1 MNEGLFT
8 AYQSLPAWKRL
19 MERIGEGGCTA
30 LYEIAEGERPFLAA
44 ALSHATGRPVL
55 LVAPTELIA
64 QRQAQDIERLT
75 GDGCAML
82 PARDI
87 QFSRAAMSRDS
98 AWQRLSVLDGLTA
111 GRVKV
116 LCASVDAL
124 LDRCAP
130 RARFQSAAITL
141 SEGGRIAP
149 DGLMEALI
157 RGGYERVPMVEG
169 RGQCA
174 MRGAIVDVF
183 PANAADALRIEFFD
197 DEIDSLRRF
206 DCISQRSIA
215 RVKGARIAPA
225 TECLV
230 ADAQAA
236 ADRLKA
242 ALEKGVGHAMES
254 AAPEQAAP
262 GPDGLSSLDD
272 FLSGL
277 DALEATEDLLAQPQG
292 NDDGARSDEAGAEAR
307 AAWKRHLDD
316 VDRVRAGQVIRTAP
330 MWMNVLLDDT
340 ALVTDYLDDPIV
352 LLDRP
357 DQYQVRLRAAA
368 DAFSEAYEDARL
380 RGDAFDAQK
389 DLRFTYENLLSDLK
403 ARPAVCL
410 SDTVG
415 TFGRFAPDEAI
426 AFGSR
431 PSMPYQSRLEP
442 LCQDIAK
449 WKQEGACVVL
459 LTGGEAR
466 GRRLQTA
473 LAAQRV
479 PASYC
484 ATLDGNLIAREVL
497 LLPVSYTKG
506 FVNLPAGLCVISD
519 SDIYGTAYQ
528 RARKKQ
534 TAGERI
540 ASFTDLKAGD
550 YVVHDL
556 HGVGLFKGVVQL
568 ENDGARR
575 DYLLIQYA
583 GNDKLYVPADQFDR
597 VTKFIGSENAA
608 PKLNRL
614 GGQEWERQKS
624 KVKSGL
630 KKLAFDLA
638 ELYARRSKETGYAF
652 SHDNPWQRE
661 FEDLFPYELTEDQQ
675 KSVAQIEA
683 DMESPRN
690 MDRLLCGDV
699 GYGKTEV
706 ALRAAFKAVV
716 EGKQVAILAPTTIL
730 VQQHYNTIKKR
741 FAGFPVKFD
750 MLAFDL
756 AELYARRSKETGYA
770 FSHDNP
776 WQREFEDL
784 FPYELTEDQQ
794 KSVAQIEADMESPR
808 NMDRLLCG
816 DVGYGKTEVALRAAF
831 KAVVEGKQVAI
842 LAPTTI
848 LVQQH
853 YNTIKKRFAGFP
865 VKFDMLSRFRTP
877 KEQREIVRKLREG
890 ELDLVVGT
898 HRLLNKDVQFKDLG
912 LLIVDEEH
920 RFGVSHKE
928 SIQHMKTRVDVLTL
942 SATPIPRTLHMSMAG
957 IRDMSILETPPEERL
972 PVKTYVMEYDDN
984 VIREA
989 IRRELARGGQVY
1001 FLYNRVRSIEKMY
1014 DRLHQLVPE
1023 ARIGIA
1029 HGQMRENALEDVML
1043 DFYAGAYDVLLC
1055 TTIVESGLDVP
1066 EANTLIVFDADR
1078 FGLSQLYQI
1087 RGRVG
1092 RSSRQAYAYLTVR
1105 AGKLLSETA
1114 DQRLSAIREFTE
1126 FGAGYRIAMRD
1137 LEIRGAGDVLGP
1149 QQSGHMS
1156 TVGYDMY
1163 LKLIEQAVS
1172 EAQGV
1177 EVTPEL
1183 DTRVE
1188 LAVDA
1193 FLPESYV
1200 PEEKLRVE
1208 IYKRIAMIQD
1218 EAGRMDI
1225 EEELIDRFG
1234 DVPEPVENLMRI
1246 AQLRG
1251 VTRRLGVSHLFLR
1264 PDGIHMRID
1273 TRFLPDPGRLFDA
1286 VSRADERLRFS
1297 AGRTAELVLAERGL
1311 DAPAALKLAIPVMTR
1326 VHDLMHEQ
1334 ENAETDTKTT

>member
-254 AAPEQAAP
+254 AAPEHAAP

-292 NDDGARSDEAGAEAR
+292 NDDGARSGEAGAEAR

-473 LAAQRV
+473 LAAQHV

-550 YVVHDL
+550 YVVHDQ

-575 DYLLIQYA
+575 DYLLIRYA
-583 GNDKLYVPADQFDR
+583 GTDQLYVPADQFDR
-597 VTKFIGSENAA
+597 VQKYIGSEDAA
-608 PKLNRL
+608 AQAQPP
-614 GGQEWERQKS
+614 GRQRVGAAEGE
-624 KVKSGL
+624 VKSVL
-630 KKLAFDLA
+630 KEMAVDLA

-652 SHDNPWQRE
+652 SHGHP
-661 FEDLFPYELTEDQQ
+661 L
-675 KSVAQIEA
+675 
-683 DMESPRN
+683 
-690 MDRLLCGDV
+690 
-699 GYGKTEV
+699 
-706 ALRAAFKAVV
+706 AA
-716 EGKQVAILAPTTIL
+716 
-730 VQQHYNTIKKR
+730 
-741 FAGFPVKFD
+741 
-750 MLAFDL
+750 
-756 AELYARRSKETGYA
+756 
-770 FSHDNP
+770 
-776 WQREFEDL
+776 
-784 FPYELTEDQQ
+784 
-794 KSVAQIEADMESPR
+794 
-808 NMDRLLCG
+808 
-816 DVGYGKTEVALRAAF
+816 
-831 KAVVEGKQVAI
+831 
-842 LAPTTI
+842 
-848 LVQQH
+848 
-853 YNTIKKRFAGFP
+853 
-865 VKFDMLSRFRTP
+865 
-877 KEQREIVRKLREG
+877 
-890 ELDLVVGT
+890 
-898 HRLLNKDVQFKDLG
+898 
-912 LLIVDEEH
+912 
-920 RFGVSHKE
+920 GV
-928 SIQHMKTRVDVLTL
+928 
-942 SATPIPRTLHMSMAG
+942 
-957 IRDMSILETPPEERL
+957 
-972 PVKTYVMEYDDN
+972 
-984 VIREA
+984 
-989 IRRELARGGQVY
+989 
-1001 FLYNRVRSIEKMY
+1001 
-1014 DRLHQLVPE
+1014 
-1023 ARIGIA
+1023 
-1029 HGQMRENALEDVML
+1029 
-1043 DFYAGAYDVLLC
+1043 
-1055 TTIVESGLDVP
+1055 
-1066 EANTLIVFDADR
+1066 
-1078 FGLSQLYQI
+1078 
-1087 RGRVG
+1087 
-1092 RSSRQAYAYLTVR
+1092 
-1105 AGKLLSETA
+1105 
-1114 DQRLSAIREFTE
+1114 
-1126 FGAGYRIAMRD
+1126 
-1137 LEIRGAGDVLGP
+1137 
-1149 QQSGHMS
+1149 
-1156 TVGYDMY
+1156 
-1163 LKLIEQAVS
+1163 
-1172 EAQGV
+1172 
-1177 EVTPEL
+1177 
-1183 DTRVE
+1183 
-1188 LAVDA
+1188 
-1193 FLPESYV
+1193 
-1200 PEEKLRVE
+1200 
-1208 IYKRIAMIQD
+1208 
-1218 EAGRMDI
+1218 
-1225 EEELIDRFG
+1225 
-1234 DVPEPVENLMRI
+1234 
-1246 AQLRG
+1246 
-1251 VTRRLGVSHLFLR
+1251 
-1264 PDGIHMRID
+1264 
-1273 TRFLPDPGRLFDA
+1273 
-1286 VSRADERLRFS
+1286 
-1297 AGRTAELVLAERGL
+1297 
-1311 DAPAALKLAIPVMTR
+1311 
-1326 VHDLMHEQ
+1326 
-1334 ENAETDTKTT
+1334 

>member
-19 MERIGEGGCTA
+19 LERIAQEGCTA

-64 QRQAQDIERLT
+64 QRQAQDVERLT
-75 GDGCAML
+75 GEGCAVL
-82 PARDI
+82 PARDV
-87 QFSRAAMSRDS
+87 QFSRAAMSRES
-98 AWQRLSVLDGLTA
+98 AWQRLSVLDGLCA
-111 GRVKV
+111 GRIKV

-130 RARFQSAAITL
+130 PARFQGAAITL
-141 SEGGRIAP
+141 SEGSRFP
-149 DGLMEALI
+149 PERLMDALI

-230 ADAQAA
+230 ADAKAA

-254 AAPEQAAP
+254 AAPVHAAP
-262 GPDGLSSLDD
+262 RPDGLDSLDD
-272 FLSGL
+272 FLTGL

-292 NDDGARSDEAGAEAR
+292 DARADARPGEAGAEAR
-307 AAWKRHLDD
+307 AAWRRHLDD
-316 VDRVRAGQVIRTAP
+316 VDRVRAGQVMRTAP
-330 MWMNVLLDDT
+330 MWMNVLVDDT
-340 ALVTDYLDDPIV
+340 ALVTAYLDDPIV

-357 DQYQVRLRAAA
+357 DQYQARLRASAS
-368 DAFSEAYEDARL
+368 AFAEAYEDARL

-389 DLRFTYENLLSDLK
+389 KLRFTYEDLLEDFK

-410 SDTVG
+410 SDAVG
-415 TFGRFAPDEAI
+415 TFGRFAPGEAI
-426 AFGSR
+426 AFGSK

-473 LAAQRV
+473 LAAQNM

-506 FVNLPAGLCVISD
+506 FVHLSAGLCVISD

-614 GGQEWERQKS
+614 GGQEWERQKT

-652 SHDNPWQRE
+652 SHDNPWQQE
-661 FEDLFPYELTEDQQ
+661 FED
-675 KSVAQIEA
+675 
-683 DMESPRN
+683 M
-690 MDRLLCGDV
+690 
-699 GYGKTEV
+699 
-706 ALRAAFKAVV
+706 
-716 EGKQVAILAPTTIL
+716 
-730 VQQHYNTIKKR
+730 
-741 FAGFPVKFD
+741 
-750 MLAFDL
+750 
-756 AELYARRSKETGYA
+756 
-770 FSHDNP
+770 
-776 WQREFEDL
+776 

-865 VKFDMLSRFRTP
+865 VKFDMLSRFRSP

-957 IRDMSILETPPEERL
+957 IRDMSILETPPEERM

-984 VIREA
+984 VICEA

-1105 AGKLLSETA
+1105 ANKLLSETA

-1218 EAGRMDI
+1218 EAGRLDI

-1251 VTRRLGVSHLFLR
+1251 VTRKLGVSHLFLR
-1264 PDGIHMRID
+1264 PDGVHMRID

-1286 VSRADERLRFS
+1286 VSRADDRLRFS

-1311 DAPAALKLAIPVMTR
+1311 DAPAALGLAIPVMTR
-1326 VHDLMHEQ
+1326 VHDLMQ
-1334 ENAETDTKTT
+1334 ENASAPV

>member
-19 MERIGEGGCTA
+19 TERIGESGCTA

-64 QRQAQDIERLT
+64 QRQAQDVERLT
-75 GDGCAML
+75 GGGCAVL
-82 PARDI
+82 PARDM
-87 QFSRAAMSRDS
+87 QFSRAAMSRES
-98 AWQRLSVLDGLTA
+98 AWQRLSVLEGLAA

-116 LCASVDAL
+116 LCASVEAL

-130 RARFQSAAITL
+130 CARFRSAVIEL
-141 SEGGRIAP
+141 SEGGHFPP
-149 DGLMEALI
+149 DRLMDALI
-157 RGGYERVPMVEG
+157 RSGYERVPMVEG

-230 ADAQAA
+230 SDAEAA

-242 ALEKGVGHAMES
+242 ALKRGVGH
-254 AAPEQAAP
+254 
-262 GPDGLSSLDD
+262 
-272 FLSGL
+272 
-277 DALEATEDLLAQPQG
+277 ALEATEDLLAQPQG
-292 NDDGARSDEAGAEAR
+292 GAQAAGRSGEAGAEAR
-307 AAWKRHLDD
+307 AAWKRHFDD

-340 ALVTDYLDDPIV
+340 VPATGYLENPIV

-357 DQYQVRLRAAA
+357 DQYQARLRAAA

-389 DLRFTYENLLSDLK
+389 DLRFTYEDLLEDFK

-410 SDTVG
+410 SDAVG
-415 TFGRFAPDEAI
+415 TFGRFAPGEAI

-473 LAAQRV
+473 LAAQNM
-479 PASYC
+479 PSSYC

-506 FVNLPAGLCVISD
+506 FVHLSAGLCVISD

-556 HGVGLFKGVVQL
+556 HGVGLFRGVVQL
-568 ENDGARR
+568 ENDGAKR

-597 VTKFIGSENAA
+597 VTKFIGSENAT

-614 GGQEWERQKS
+614 GGQEWERQKT
-624 KVKSGL
+624 KVKAGL

-638 ELYARRSKETGYAF
+638 ELYAKRSRETGYAF
-652 SHDNPWQRE
+652 SHDNPWQQE
-661 FEDLFPYELTEDQQ
+661 FED
-675 KSVAQIEA
+675 
-683 DMESPRN
+683 M
-690 MDRLLCGDV
+690 
-699 GYGKTEV
+699 
-706 ALRAAFKAVV
+706 
-716 EGKQVAILAPTTIL
+716 
-730 VQQHYNTIKKR
+730 
-741 FAGFPVKFD
+741 
-750 MLAFDL
+750 
-756 AELYARRSKETGYA
+756 
-770 FSHDNP
+770 
-776 WQREFEDL
+776 

-877 KEQREIVRKLREG
+877 REQREIARKLREG

-957 IRDMSILETPPEERL
+957 IRDMSILETPPEERM
-972 PVKTYVMEYDDN
+972 PVKTYVIEYDDA
-984 VIREA
+984 IICEA

-1218 EAGRMDI
+1218 EAGRLDI

-1264 PDGIHMRID
+1264 PDGVHMRID

-1286 VSRADERLRFS
+1286 VSRADSRLRFS

-1311 DAPAALKLAIPVMTR
+1311 DAPAALGLAIPVMTR
-1326 VHDLMHEQ
+1326 VHDLMQ
-1334 ENAETDTKTT
+1334 ENASAPVQ